1 MSSAPEAICD
11 DDGYFNE
18 FSLEDFELDEE
29 VDSNELV
36 DFDLDEEVDSNELVD
51 YDIAREVD
59 SNDVDADSRD
69 NMLQDM
75 ALIREFLEGQHDEEQ
90 NIYALPADILNSTSH
105 NDATTQNT
113 DELQHES
120 YRHFYAEEKKFNDSC
135 FSLLDLV
142 QSISKERSCNEQKF
156 INTSNELLSVF
167 KSHENMM
174 HTIIDINH
182 DLKRTNDHMKLK
194 LKESQLMNETIS
206 EQVYEI
212 QRELHSER
220 KNKFSILKIFTL

>member
-105 NDATTQNT
+105 NDATV
-113 DELQHES
+113 S
-120 YRHFYAEEKKFNDSC
+120 YTH
-135 FSLLDLV
+135 LTLP
-142 QSISKERSCNEQKF
+142 
-156 INTSNELLSVF
+156 T
-167 KSHENMM
+167 
-174 HTIIDINH
+174 
-182 DLKRTNDHMKLK
+182 KR
-194 LKESQLMNETIS
+194 I
-206 EQVYEI
+206 V
-212 QRELHSER
+212 
-220 KNKFSILKIFTL
+220 